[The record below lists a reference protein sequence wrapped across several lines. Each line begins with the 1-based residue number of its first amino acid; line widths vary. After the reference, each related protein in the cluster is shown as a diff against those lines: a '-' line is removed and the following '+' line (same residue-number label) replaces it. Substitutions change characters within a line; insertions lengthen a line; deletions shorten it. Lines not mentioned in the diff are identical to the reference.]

1 MEMLLLAARPREIE
15 KEVKHNDDFQIVKET
30 ATRDG
35 LGHCF
40 WEIFMTDAYG
50 IMKIIRSTS
59 SRTGE
64 VDDVAAIYLLVSDME
79 EAAQAAKELR
89 AAIRKARLSA

>member
-15 KEVKHNDDFQIVKET
+15 KEVKYNDDFQIVKET
-30 ATRDG
+30 VTRDG

-40 WEIFMTDAYG
+40 WEIFMADAFG
-50 IMKIIRSTS
+50 IMKIIRATS

-64 VDDVAAIYLLVSDME
+64 VDDIAITHLLVSDVE
-79 EAAQAAKELR
+79 EAVQAAKELR

>member
-15 KEVKHNDDFQIVKET
+15 KEVKYNDDFQIVKET
-30 ATRDG
+30 VTRDG

-40 WEIFMTDAYG
+40 WEIFMADAFG
-50 IMKIIRSTS
+50 IMKIIRATS

-64 VDDVAAIYLLVSDME
+64 VDDIAITHLLVRDVE
-79 EAAQAAKELR
+79 EAVQAAKELR